1 MAGSGA
7 RNPGGLTLRALVLTP
22 DFPPQTGGIQRLL
35 ERFAHHART
44 IEIEVL
50 TIPTDGGPAWDAE
63 QRFAVRR
70 SGGAPAR
77 QLALLRL
84 NAAAIARARQ
94 FRPDVVLSGH
104 VVVAPAA
111 IAIKR
116 LLGIPYV
123 QYFYAL
129 EVRERAGLAGAAAKE
144 AAAVIAISRYTAELA
159 RELGTPDAKIHIVP
173 PGVDLVPSPARE
185 EGGPPRVL
193 TVARVN
199 ERYKGHDVM
208 VRALPL
214 VRARVP
220 DAEWVVV
227 GEGPLTADIVR
238 SATATGVGD
247 AIRLVGRVSDADRDA
262 WYGRS
267 HVFAM
272 PSRLPPGSA
281 GEGFGIVYLE
291 AGIRHLPSV
300 AGNVGGALDA
310 VRDGET
316 GLLVD
321 PTSHIEVADALTALL
336 LDASRRVRM
345 GEAAARF
352 ATGFEWQ
359 GIAERIALVLRATA
373 ERSR

>member
-1 MAGSGA
+1 V
-7 RNPGGLTLRALVLTP
+7 RALVLTP

-35 ERFAHHART
+35 ERFAHHARG

-70 SGGAPAR
+70 SGGAPGR

-84 NAAAIARARQ
+84 NAAAIARARR

-173 PGVDLVPSPARE
+173 PGVDLVPAPSRE

-214 VRARVP
+214 VCARVP

-291 AGIRHLPSV
+291 AGIRLLPSV

-336 LDASRRVRM
+336 LDSPRRVGM

-359 GIAERIALVLRATA
+359 GIAERIAIVLRTTA